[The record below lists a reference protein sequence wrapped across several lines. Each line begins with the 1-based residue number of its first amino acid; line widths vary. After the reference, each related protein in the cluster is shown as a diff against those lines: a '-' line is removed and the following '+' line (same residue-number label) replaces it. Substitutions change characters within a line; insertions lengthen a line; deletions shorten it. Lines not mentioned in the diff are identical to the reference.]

1 MNQPDAIL
9 NSGPI
14 LGSAERPR
22 RSSARPPPRL
32 TTAAQDKRNE
42 LRSQLL
48 AAPIKGI
55 EQEEIDAHFAGMPAR
70 YWEGVTESELTWG
83 LATIH
88 RFFQKLA
95 EPDTPATSPVL
106 AWRHFPARGFTKVML
121 CTWDRYGLLAKAAAA
136 FSAAR
141 VNIIQADVY
150 TRVDHVVLDVFRVCE
165 TEGQPIT
172 DASRFHQMLFLLEG
186 ALTNPPRFAS
196 LWACCRH
203 KFFVHPDASQP
214 TVTFDNYIPE
224 YTTMRVEATDRLGL
238 LYDILQALADC
249 GLNIDQAVIDTDDG
263 VARDTFHLTD
273 LNHRPITHPP
283 QLELIR
289 TKVREAIVS

>member
-1 MNQPDAIL
+1 MIDTTAMSKATSL
-9 NSGPI
+9 
-14 LGSAERPR
+14 RP
-22 RSSARPPPRL
+22 SPRL
-32 TTAAQDKRNE
+32 TAAAQDKRDQ

-48 AAPIKGI
+48 AAPIRSI
-55 EQEEIDAHFAGMPAR
+55 EPEEIDAHFAGMPAR
-70 YWEGVTESELTWG
+70 YWETVTESELTWG

-95 EPDTPATSPVL
+95 DPNTPATSPAL

-141 VNIIQADVY
+141 VNIMQADVY
-150 TRVDHVVLDVFRVCE
+150 TRADQVVLDVFRVCE

-186 ALTNPPRFAS
+186 ALSDPPRFAS

-203 KFFVHPDASQP
+203 KFFPHPDASPP

-224 YTTMRVEATDRLGL
+224 HTTMRVQASDRVGL

-249 GLNIDQAVIDTDDG
+249 GLNIDQAIINTDDG
-263 VARDTFHLTD
+263 LAGDTFHLTD
-273 LNHRPITHPP
+273 LNRRPITHAS

-289 TKVREAIVS
+289 TKVQEAITS